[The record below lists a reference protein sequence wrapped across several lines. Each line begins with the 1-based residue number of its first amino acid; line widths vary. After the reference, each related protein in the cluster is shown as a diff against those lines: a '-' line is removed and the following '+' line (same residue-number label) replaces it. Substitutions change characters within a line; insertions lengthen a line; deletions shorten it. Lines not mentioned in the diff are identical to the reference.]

1 MKRLSRGLFALAI
14 TTVLIAGAV
23 AAYTDAQAACRRRP
37 ECSTN
42 SDCDSICG
50 TGLGH
55 CVHSS
60 CPIQIC
66 KCG

>member
-1 MKRLSRGLFALAI
+1 MKSVSRGLFALTIA
-14 TTVLIAGAV
+14 TVLIAGAV
-23 AAYTDAQAACRRRP
+23 AVYTDAQAACRVRP
-37 ECSTN
+37 QCSTS

-55 CVHSS
+55 CVHSG
-60 CPIQIC
+60 CPIRIC

>member
-1 MKRLSRGLFALAI
+1 MKSVSRGLFALTI

-23 AAYTDAQAACRRRP
+23 SVCTEAQAACRMRP
-37 ECSTN
+37 QCSTN
-42 SDCDSICG
+42 SQCDSICG

-60 CPIQIC
+60 CPIRIC
-66 KCG
+66 KCS

>member
-1 MKRLSRGLFALAI
+1 MTRFARGLFSVAI
-14 TTVLIAGAV
+14 GAVLIAGSV
-23 AAYTDAQAACRRRP
+23 ALYTDAQAACRMRP
-37 ECSTN
+37 QCSTN

-55 CVHSS
+55 CVNSK
-60 CPIQIC
+60 CPIRVC